1 MSAKYCGGDSGE
13 LAIIH
18 AYRHVRY
25 GAAGNGAFSALW
37 LPQSGDERAPFH
49 GVRFAAGP
57 AAADPAPGLFV
68 FFGQLAAST
77 CRNTIRTR
85 SGAIAGAG
93 KGTGLVYSRVL
104 GRLLG
109 HLLHDFS
116 PPFSLCSSLT
126 GRAWEFSSTVARAA
140 LVKQATPLGRS
151 ERTMRHCTA
160 SPAGQFRVSEDR
172 A

>member
-1 MSAKYCGGDSGE
+1 MRAKYCRRDIVE
-13 LAIIH
+13 LGTMH
-18 AYRHVRY
+18 VYRHVRY
-25 GAAGNGAFSALW
+25 GAVGNGAFSALW
-37 LPQSGDERAPFH
+37 LPQSGDERSIRAPFH

-57 AAADPAPGLFV
+57 AAPDPAPGLFV

-126 GRAWEFSSTVARAA
+126 GCAWEFSSH
-140 LVKQATPLGRS
+140 
-151 ERTMRHCTA
+151 ERP
-160 SPAGQFRVSEDR
+160 S
-172 A
+172 